1 MDNSR
6 LPSMPPELWRLRTL
20 MRYYLEFGLCLILGG
35 TRSQAL
41 EGVIEG

>member
-1 MDNSR
+1 MDNSCL
-6 LPSMPPELWRLRTL
+6 LPCHLNYGALRTL
-20 MRYYLEFGLCLILGG
+20 MRYYLEFSLCLILGG